1 MKLLNLVLTE
11 RSVCDILLS
20 MSDKRTQIIE
30 ASIDLFASNGFW
42 NTPTSKIT
50 KHAKVSTGT
59 LFNYFASKD
68 ELIDE
73 VYLQLRQE
81 QTAHVAVNFPSSGS
95 IKSRFE
101 HVWFRYIDWGVRNPV
116 RYRLLQQM
124 KLSDLISSEAQAR
137 SNADMTEAI
146 GSMDQA
152 MKDELFGEISAE
164 YFGALVVAQLNAAV
178 IYATAHNLTDM
189 SLTKHIARSFEIF
202 WAGITS

>member
-1 MKLLNLVLTE
+1 
-11 RSVCDILLS
+11 

-30 ASIDLFASNGFW
+30 ASIDLFAKNGFW
-42 NTPTSKIT
+42 NTPTSRIT
-50 KHAKVSTGT
+50 KHARVSTGT

-68 ELIDE
+68 DLIDE

-81 QTAHVAVNFPSSGS
+81 QTAHIVVNFPSSGS

-101 HVWFRYIDWGVRNPV
+101 HIWFRYIDWGMQNPV

-124 KLSDLISSEAQAR
+124 KLSTDLISSEAQAR
-137 SNADMTEAI
+137 SNAAMTEAI

-164 YFGALVVAQLNAAV
+164 YFGALVIAQLNAAV
-178 IYATAHNLTDM
+178 SYATDHKLTDM
-189 SLTKHIARSFEIF
+189 SLTKHITRSFEIF
-202 WAGITS
+202 WAGVTS